1 MNKADADSLIIKY
14 QPKVFGFAMSKVR
27 NISDAEELASN
38 IVFELYKSFLK
49 SESIVNIDGYVYRI
63 SSNVYAKFVDNE
75 VRNKHTDI
83 LQVACPV
90 NESGYEN
97 LEDEDVYNNLRKQI
111 GRLSNRQRTI
121 TYMKYYK
128 DMSVTDIANQLGIS
142 VGTVKWHLSD
152 IRNGLKEEI
161 NMVKS
166 NNLSVNPIYFN
177 DMGHSGTPGK
187 TGDTMD
193 MFDSRLKQNIA
204 WSCYYES
211 KTMTDI
217 AKDLE
222 VPVAYIEGELKK
234 LVEWGYIDQVD
245 NSKNPKYLTNMF
257 ITDDREDFSDNIEIK
272 KNAAK
277 FLVDNLYKDLFE
289 KFDKAE
295 DNWGMICP
303 DNDKNYLKYNLVMM
317 TPSSIGSDWQNWED
331 FAVKRP
337 DGGYFIAY
345 ATVTDDC
352 TKKINDYKYAGCG
365 YMLDQ
370 VWKDAKCVLQSK
382 QYNCMYSDREIGWRN
397 NRHEDWQ
404 DLYSFLSNGCS
415 KDKISV
421 ESFSNL
427 SEKGYVADDETQI
440 TVIKTNRDNF
450 GEAIDSF
457 VSEHFAIPDK
467 VIKESKKVDER
478 LYAANKMKYPKHL
491 EGLVKYNNSNSFTWA
506 EMIPFVIE
514 ILLEEGI
521 LKPLTAKQKKAVFSV
536 VMIRE

>member
-14 QPKVFGFAMSKVR
+14 QPKIFGFAMSKVR

-352 TKKINDYKYAGCG
+352 TKKINDYKYSGCG
-365 YMLDQ
+365 YMLRD
-370 VWKDAKCVLQSK
+370 VWKDDKCVLQSK
-382 QYNCMYSDREIGWRN
+382 QYNCMYSDREISWRS
-397 NRHEDWQ
+397 NRDEDWQ
-404 DLYSFLSNGCS
+404 DLYSFLSNDCN
-415 KDKISV
+415 KDKISL

-427 SEKGYVADDETQI
+427 LKKGYVADDESQV
-440 TVIKTNRDNF
+440 TVIKTNKANL